1 MQKDS
6 TPVGGFF
13 TSTDL
18 DKARRYYEFAVHHP
32 AYTAWHADAKQAWA
46 FYDGDHWTADEISKL
61 QEYGQPPI
69 VINKLASKVDN
80 LAGSEVA
87 GRTRI
92 LYRSRSGQQ
101 QEEDTARALSDL
113 SLYIAERNNQALE
126 ISQVFRAGLVTGI
139 GWLDIGIEADTQN
152 GGQQTHIFNRC
163 EDELRVIWDPS
174 ASRQDFSDAR
184 FVCRERWLDEDDIQQ
199 HFPAKAAEALSLL
212 KQPQFGQHHYGQA
225 PGIQYINANGDK
237 LRVVEVQYKK
247 SETQY
252 MLSHPDGR
260 TTTTFDAKFAK
271 AHGGSVTSAF
281 VPRVYV
287 AYFTDNLLLSHQPLP
302 YQHGGF
308 SLVPYVFKRNRKDG
322 RPYGMVKSAIDPQKE
337 LNKRRSKAM
346 HLLNTAQVIADI
358 DAVEDPY
365 KLAREAAR
373 PDGMI
378 LKRPGKELK
387 IIRNSDLAQS
397 QVAVMDQAARDI
409 QEVMGVFD
417 ESIGKQSNATSGL
430 AIQQRQM
437 AGTLN
442 QMFAFDALRRTK
454 RALGHQL
461 LALMR
466 QYFTAEMVIRITDD
480 MAAPRQLHLN
490 RTRQNA
496 EGDTVMENDIT
507 LGTYDVYVEEVRDVM
522 SSQELEIQQLNMLLA
537 AGVPIPPHMLVE
549 ATSLRNKEALLAAL
563 GSDQQRQ
570 EAVPPNT
577 NEI

>member
-1 MQKDS
+1 MQKDT
-6 TPVGGFF
+6 TPAGGFF
-13 TSTDL
+13 ASTDL
-18 DKARRYYEFAVHHP
+18 DKARRYYEFAVNHP
-32 AYTAWHADAKQAWA
+32 AYTAWHADARQAWA
-46 FYDGDHWTADEISKL
+46 FYDGDHWTAEEISKL

-92 LYRSRSGQQ
+92 LYRSRSGQP
-101 QEEDTARALSDL
+101 QEEETARALSDL
-113 SLYIAERNNQALE
+113 ALYIAERNDQPLE
-126 ISQVFRAGLVTGI
+126 LSQVFRAGLVTGI
-139 GWLDIGIEADTQN
+139 GWLDIGVEADPENAEQAP
-152 GGQQTHIFNRC
+152 HIFNRC
-163 EDELRVIWDPS
+163 EDELRVVWDPLTM
-174 ASRQDFSDAR
+174 RQDFSDAR
-184 FVCRERWLDEDDIQQ
+184 FVCRERWLDRDDLQQ
-199 HFPAKAAEALSLL
+199 LFPEKASAAAQLL
-212 KQPQFGQHHYGQA
+212 NQPQLNTHTYGQG
-225 PGIQYINANGDK
+225 PGIAYSNTAGDK

-247 SETQY
+247 SEKQY
-252 MLSHPDGR
+252 TLQHPDGR
-260 TTTTFDAKFAK
+260 LTRTFDAKYAK
-271 AHGGSVTSAF
+271 AQGVPVTSAF

-287 AYFTDNLLLSHQPLP
+287 VYFTDNLLLSQQPLP

-308 SLVPYVFKRNRKDG
+308 SLVPYVFKRSRTDG
-322 RPYGMVKSAIDPQKE
+322 RPYGIVKSAIDPQKE

-387 IIRNSDLAQS
+387 IVRNSDLAQS

-417 ESIGKQSNATSGL
+417 ETIGKQSNATSGL

-454 RALGHQL
+454 RMLGSQL

-480 MAAPRQLHLN
+480 MEAPRQLHLN
-490 RTRQNA
+490 RQHS
-496 EGDTVMENDIT
+496 EDEVSVENDIT
-507 LGTYDVYVEEVRDVM
+507 IGTFDVYVEEVRDVL
-522 SSQELEIQQLNMLLA
+522 SSQELEIQQLNMLLN
-537 AGVPIPPHMLVE
+537 AGVPIPPHVLVE
-549 ATSLRNKEALLAAL
+549 ATSLRNKDALLAAL
-563 GSDQQRQ
+563 QPPEAQINQTQ
-570 EAVPPNT
+570 ET
-577 NEI
+577 K